1 MVVGGMIGSGVFL
14 LPASLAPYGGL
25 AFAGWVVSAAGS
37 VLLAFVFAWLTR
49 LHPSAGGPYAFTRQA
64 FGDLAGFLVAWGY
77 WLSICSANA
86 ALAIAFVAYLDPF
99 IPDVVASPVA
109 AAALAIALV
118 WVLTI
123 VNIRSVREAGR
134 VQVVTTAIKILPL
147 VIIGIVGL
155 VRFDPVHFG
164 VPAAM
169 PASPGGPLL
178 AVTTLTLFAFL
189 GLECGTVPAD
199 VVKDPARTIPR
210 ATIIGTLVAA
220 AIYIISTAGVMSA
233 LAPDVLATSRAPFA
247 DAARHLFGDAAA
259 RAVAVGAA
267 ISALGSLNGWVLMAG
282 QVSRAVALDGLF
294 PAFFARESS
303 RGTPAIGLVVAA
315 ALSSVLVAMNYSSGL
330 VALFTFATL
339 LSTLSTLVPYA
350 CCSLA
355 WLILGGTRPA
365 ARAVVAVLAFIYSA
379 VAIAGAGME
388 VVYWGSLL
396 FLAGLPTYVWGTLAR
411 RRKGMV

>member
-37 VLLAFVFAWLTR
+37 VLLAFVFAWLSR
-49 LHPSAGGPYAFTRQA
+49 LHASAGGPYAFTRQA

-99 IPDVVASPVA
+99 IPSVVASPVA

-134 VQVVTTAIKILPL
+134 VQVVTTVIKILPL
-147 VIIGIVGL
+147 VIIGIAGL
-155 VRFDPVHFG
+155 VYLEPVHFA
-164 VPAAM
+164 VPATM

-199 VVKDPARTIPR
+199 VVKDPSRTIPR

-220 AIYIISTAGVMSA
+220 AIYMISTAGVMSA
-233 LAPDVLATSRAPFA
+233 LAPEALATSKAPFA

-267 ISALGSLNGWVLMAG
+267 ISALGALNGWVLMAG
-282 QVSRAVALDGLF
+282 QMSRAVAIDGLF

-315 ALSSVLVAMNYSSGL
+315 VLSSVLVAMNYSSGL

-365 ARAVVAVLAFIYSA
+365 ARAVVAVLAFGYSA
-379 VAIAGAGME
+379 LAIAGAGME

-396 FLAGLPTYVWGTLAR
+396 LLAGLPVYVWGALAR
-411 RRKGMV
+411 RHKGMA